1 MLRGLGI
8 ALSIALIGMGL
19 LCYSTPW
26 QQVDSNDGG
35 IYQTLGYAPVW
46 SHEFS
51 GIPGA
56 QVDSDQFALYAIV
69 ILVVAVVAGLC
80 AYIIYGPPWWRRAG
94 IRH

>member
-1 MLRGLGI
+1 MRRGLGI

-26 QQVDSNDGG
+26 QQLDSNDDR
-35 IYQTLGYAPVW
+35 IRTLGYAPIW

-51 GIPGA
+51 RMPGA

-69 ILVVAVVAGLC
+69 ILFVAVVAGLC
-80 AYIIYGPPWWRRAG
+80 AYIIFGPPWWRRAG
-94 IRH
+94 TRR